1 MRAWDQVGA
10 AFRIIVSAVAQQP
23 MKDDRGVGANL
34 CRKRRSASRLPAMA
48 NPAGQ
53 GTPALSSATGG
64 PATVKV
70 GRRTAKRFGG
80 QAASA
85 GFGRSRSQTDAVVDD
100 ERAAQDRFGVRAVIA
115 EDDGKHGRGPGR

>member
-10 AFRIIVSAVAQQP
+10 ALRVIVSAVAQQP
-23 MKDDRGVGANL
+23 NKDDRGGGANL

-48 NPAGQ
+48 TPAGQ
-53 GTPALSSATGG
+53 GAAALSSVIGGLATGR
-64 PATVKV
+64 V

-85 GFGRSRSQTDAVVDD
+85 GFGRSRS
-100 ERAAQDRFGVRAVIA
+100 
-115 EDDGKHGRGPGR
+115 